1 MKFKIPEDQLVFGE
15 FFYLKFT
22 IILVLKLSTSF
33 FLTFLRIKQM
43 ITLSETCQIS
53 F

>member
-1 MKFKIPEDQLVFGE
+1 MKFKIPEDQLVFGIFLFKVYHHIGIKAE
-15 FFYLKFT
+15 H
-22 IILVLKLSTSF
+22 KL
-33 FLTFLRIKQM
+33 FLNFLLIIKQM